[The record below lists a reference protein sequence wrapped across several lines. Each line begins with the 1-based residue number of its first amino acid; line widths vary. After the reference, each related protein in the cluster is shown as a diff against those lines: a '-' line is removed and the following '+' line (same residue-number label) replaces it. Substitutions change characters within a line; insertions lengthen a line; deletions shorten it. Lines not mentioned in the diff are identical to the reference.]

1 MPERLLPGLA
11 LAVCVACASAIPG
24 SSPALEPLPVDLP
37 ANLPEAAHPV
47 RFGFWGLN
55 NFLTPDGLVDVQ
67 KRTGLRVVQLATSGK
82 GYTLGNLLPLMRA
95 SGVKITLR
103 LTGDHPAYTTPSGD
117 FELAAWKRSLDQWDP
132 ADLEPF
138 IADGTL
144 VGHMLLDDIVNFEGH
159 DPTGD
164 ELDEMAR
171 YSRERLPG
179 LMVYVREEAQR
190 MPVPST
196 GRYRYVD
203 AAVNQYTIRRGEV
216 RAYTA
221 DNMRASAE
229 LDLGI
234 INGLNIA
241 DGGDGRSGK
250 AGWGKGFWAM
260 SADEIR
266 GYGRVLASAEGLG
279 LFLCWEYDGLE
290 RWSDGTIGADYFRQP
305 DIEAA
310 LGDLG
315 RFVASREAVPLR
327 REERAAVAPVPAASP
342 SPGRD

>member
-1 MPERLLPGLA
+1 
-11 LAVCVACASAIPG
+11 
-24 SSPALEPLPVDLP
+24 
-37 ANLPEAAHPV
+37 
-47 RFGFWGLN
+47 
-55 NFLTPDGLVDVQ
+55 
-67 KRTGLRVVQLATSGK
+67 
-82 GYTLGNLLPLMRA
+82 
-95 SGVKITLR
+95 
-103 LTGDHPAYTTPSGD
+103 
-117 FELAAWKRSLDQWDP
+117 
-132 ADLEPF
+132 
-138 IADGTL
+138 
-144 VGHMLLDDIVNFEGH
+144 
-159 DPTGD
+159 
-164 ELDEMAR
+164 
-171 YSRERLPG
+171 
-179 LMVYVREEAQR
+179 